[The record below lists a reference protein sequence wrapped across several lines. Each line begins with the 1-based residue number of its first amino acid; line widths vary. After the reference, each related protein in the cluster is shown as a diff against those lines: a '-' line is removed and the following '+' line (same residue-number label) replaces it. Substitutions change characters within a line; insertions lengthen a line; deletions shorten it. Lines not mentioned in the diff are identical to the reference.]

1 MFGGQLVSTQTV
13 VKKLSAVIVE
23 DDEDL
28 AQIFALA
35 LQDAQFDT
43 EIVCR
48 GDIALER
55 ISQTLPDLVVLDMFL
70 PHLSGEQIL
79 QQIRANEKLS
89 KTRVIVA
96 SAIPQLAEKWRGK
109 VDLVLIKPIGFRQLR
124 DLAGRLGETMSAA
137 VN

>member
-1 MFGGQLVSTQTV
+1 MSTQTV
-13 VKKLSAVIVE
+13 IKKLSAVIVE

-35 LQDAQFDT
+35 LQDAKFNT

-55 ISQTLPDLVVLDMFL
+55 ISQTMPDLVVLDMFL

-79 QQIRANEKLS
+79 RQIRANERLA
-89 KTRVIVA
+89 KTRVIIA
-96 SAIPQLAEKWRGK
+96 SAIPQLAEKWRGQ

-124 DLAGRLGETMSAA
+124 DLAGRLGETISATIS
-137 VN
+137 